1 MCEFNP
7 NCAQTPDII
16 VTIGPTESIFD
27 CCGVVV
33 DLAQVTS
40 DSENRTAST

>member
-1 MCEFNP
+1 MCNFNP
-7 NCAQTPDII
+7 NCSETPGVV

-33 DLAQVTS
+33 DLSHSPS
-40 DSENRTAST
+40 DTENETASP